1 MAARSVRIFMLGDG
15 EIKSMDESA
24 PASLSSH
31 AIGGLIRAKLHFG
44 GLIISADLS
53 KISGYSTEQKVKAFL
68 GAGGDIMYFSDS
80 AEASRAADILLKA
93 TQNGSISNA
102 RINKS
107 FERVGE
113 VFNIKESKPNLPF

>member
-1 MAARSVRIFMLGDG
+1 
-15 EIKSMDESA
+15 
-24 PASLSSH
+24 
-31 AIGGLIRAKLHFG
+31 
-44 GLIISADLS
+44 
-53 KISGYSTEQKVKAFL
+53 
-68 GAGGDIMYFSDS
+68 MYFSDS

-113 VFNIKESKPNLPF
+113 IFNIEKDEPTSTLAF